1 MSWENSPAVR
11 VLDAVYAANYRLHE
25 LRSVLQSRP
34 EARRAS
40 HDVAWTQTTSRPLS
54 VEPIGCYVNLELQ
67 NGHRVSW
74 GFRMTAH
81 EDAWFI
87 EASVDFVGDQ
97 WEEQTVLNEF
107 SARAS
112 SLDTFVS
119 HLAVIVGGLISLA
132 ESTDLSEF

>member
-1 MSWENSPAVR
+1 
-11 VLDAVYAANYRLHE
+11 
-25 LRSVLQSRP
+25 
-34 EARRAS
+34 
-40 HDVAWTQTTSRPLS
+40 
-54 VEPIGCYVNLELQ
+54 
-67 NGHRVSW
+67 
-74 GFRMTAH
+74 MTAH